1 MTGGFCGVTLCTGR
15 MIRRNMIN
23 VTIVEDSADAAKALA
38 ENIERYG
45 KENACE
51 FDITVCPTAAKF
63 LSADVAGGAL

>member
-1 MTGGFCGVTLCTGR
+1 
-15 MIRRNMIN
+15 MIN

-63 LSADVAGGAL
+63 LSADVAGGGAL